1 MKKTLFVFIL
11 FLISLKNFGVS
22 DPYYIKS
29 VAFHQGNESLIPIFK
44 MDESFRFSFDDLIGD
59 EADYYYKI
67 IHCTRDWKVSDLKVT
82 EYLNGI
88 QYMRIGSYQTSFN
101 TFQPFVHYTISFPN
115 SNTQILIS
123 GNYLLEVYSQDNEK
137 VLQRRFVLYE
147 DIASVSMEV
156 KRPRNLEMAL
166 QKQNVYFTVDFGAEL
181 LQNPR
186 KNISVVLLQNG
197 QWFSALH
204 GLQPQYILG
213 NKFQYQYDEETNFWA
228 GNEFLFFDNSDIRRI
243 NNTVSKITRNE
254 LYEVYLYPRSP
265 LKNSNTYSF
274 FQDVNGAFKSRNRF
288 RDNDDTEADYAWV
301 YFTYNLEKLPYTQKL
316 YIVGMFNDYQLN
328 SDYEV
333 KFDAE
338 SNTYITA
345 LFLKQGFVNYKYV
358 IVSNDGKVLQ
368 ELNPDGNFVET
379 ENVYHTLV
387 YYKGDADRYERVIGL
402 GKADSKLITN

>member
-11 FLISLKNFGVS
+11 FFISLKNFAVS

-101 TFQPFVHYTISFPN
+101 TFQPFVRYTISFPN

-166 QKQNVYFTVDFGAEL
+166 QKQNVYFTIDFGAEL

-186 KNISVVLLQNG
+186 KNVSVVLLQNG

-301 YFTYNLEKLPYTQKL
+301 YFTYNLEKLPDTQKL

-338 SNTYITA
+338 NNTYKTA

-358 IVSNDGKVLQ
+358 IVSNNGKVLE

-387 YYKGDADRYERVIGL
+387 YYKGDADRYERVIGM

>member
-11 FLISLKNFGVS
+11 FLISLKNFAVS

-67 IHCTRDWKVSDLKVT
+67 VHCTRDWKVSDLKVT
-82 EYLNGI
+82 EYLNGM
-88 QYMRIGSYQTSFN
+88 QYMRIDSYQTSFN

-115 SNTQILIS
+115 RNTQILIS

-316 YIVGMFNDYQLN
+316 YVVGMFNDYQLN

-338 SNTYITA
+338 SNTYKTA

>member
-1 MKKTLFVFIL
+1 MKKILYISIVLFITLKSFAFP
-11 FLISLKNFGVS
+11 

-29 VAFHQGNESLIPIFK
+29 AAFHQGNESLVPIFK

-67 IHCTRDWKVSDLKVT
+67 VHCTPDWKVSDLKVT
-82 EYLNGI
+82 EYLNGM
-88 QYMRIGSYQTSFN
+88 QYMRIDSYQTSFN

-115 SNTQILIS
+115 RSTQILIS
-123 GNYLLEVYSQDNEK
+123 GNYLLEIYSQDNEK
-137 VLQRRFVLYE
+137 VLERRFVLYE
-147 DIASVSMEV
+147 DLASVSMEL
-156 KRPRNLEMAL
+156 KRPRNLEASS
-166 QKQNVYFTVDFGAEL
+166 QKQNVYLTIDFGSEL

-186 KNISVVLLQNG
+186 KNVRVVILQNG
-197 QWFSALH
+197 QWYNALN

-254 LYEVYLYPRSP
+254 LYEVFLYPRSP
-265 LKNSNTYSF
+265 LKNSNAYSF
-274 FQDVNGAFKSRNRF
+274 FQDVNGAFKPRNRF
-288 RDNDDTEADYAWV
+288 RDNDNTEADYAWV
-301 YFTYNLEKLPYTQKL
+301 YFTYNLEKLPDNQKL
-316 YIVGMFNDYQLN
+316 YIVGMFNDYQLS
-328 SDYEV
+328 SDYEM
-333 KFDAE
+333 KFEAE
-338 SNTYITA
+338 SASYKTA

-358 IVSNDGKVLQ
+358 IASANGKVLE

-387 YYKGDADRYERVIGL
+387 YYKGDADRYERIIGL